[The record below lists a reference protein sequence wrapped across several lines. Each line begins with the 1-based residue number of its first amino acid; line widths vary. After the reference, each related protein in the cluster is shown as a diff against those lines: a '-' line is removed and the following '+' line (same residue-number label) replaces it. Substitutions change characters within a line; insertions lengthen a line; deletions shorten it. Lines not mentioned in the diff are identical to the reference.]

1 MAKNNFD
8 DFRNTLLSTFNFV
21 AEKVLDL
28 ADAAADTAKTGHE
41 IAKLLMEKKKAEA
54 ALQDGYQTLGKLY
67 YDLNKNSAGSVYAD
81 LCDDIT
87 DTLETLENI
96 NEEIAELKESMGSEF
111 EDIEV
116 EFEEFFDD
124 ADFEKVVDDA
134 EKGGIDID
142 ITVEKTDASA
152 GIADAPDDAE

>member
-8 DFRNTLLSTFNFV
+8 DFRNTLLSTINFV
-21 AEKVLDL
+21 TEKVLDL

-54 ALQDGYQTLGKLY
+54 ALKESYEALGKLY
-67 YDLNKNSAGSVYAD
+67 YDLNKNTAGSVYED
-81 LCDDIT
+81 LCGDIA
-87 DTLETLENI
+87 DALETLENI
-96 NEEIAELKESMGSEF
+96 NEEITELKESMGSEF
-111 EDIEV
+111 DDIEV
-116 EFEEFFDD
+116 EFDEFFDD

-134 EKGGIDID
+134 EKDGIEVE

-152 GIADAPDDAE
+152 GIADGPDAE

>member
-8 DFRNTLLSTFNFV
+8 DFRNTLLNTFNFV

-54 ALQDGYQTLGKLY
+54 ALQESYQALGKLY
-67 YDLNKNSAGSVYAD
+67 YDLNKNTVGSVYAD

-87 DTLETLENI
+87 DALETLENI
-96 NEEIAELKESMGSEF
+96 DEEIADLKEAMGSEF

-124 ADFEKVVDDA
+124 ADFEKVVEDA
-134 EKGGIDID
+134 EKSGSDID
-142 ITVEKTDASA
+142 DTDEKSDASA